1 MPDFTLYDGDNA
13 EYILA
18 VLPHLETDRLIDIQ
32 MYVPEDDGK
41 SNREILTSYK
51 YEDVVQL
58 RDYLS
63 SLIRIYEKR
72 EAKNMDVEA

>member
-13 EYILA
+13 EYIVA
-18 VLPHLETDRLIDIQ
+18 VLPHFEAERLIDLQ
-32 MYVPEDDGK
+32 MYFPEDDGK
-41 SNREILTSYK
+41 SNKEVLTSYK

-63 SLIRIYEKR
+63 SIIRIYENKQGVSD
-72 EAKNMDVEA
+72 K

>member
-1 MPDFTLYDGDNA
+1 MPDFTLYDGDNR

-18 VLPHLETDRLIDIQ
+18 VFPTLEKERLIDIQ
-32 MYVPEDDGK
+32 MYIPEEDGK
-41 SNREILTSYK
+41 SIKEVHTTYK

-63 SLIRIYEKR
+63 SIIRIFEKSQGMSD
-72 EAKNMDVEA
+72 K

>member
-1 MPDFTLYDGDNA
+1 MPDFTLYDGDNG

-18 VLPHLETDRLIDIQ
+18 VLPTLEKERLIDIQ
-32 MYVPEDDGK
+32 MFFPEDDGK
-41 SNREILTSYK
+41 SNKEVHTTYK

-63 SLIRIYEKR
+63 SIIRIYEKSR
-72 EAKNMDVEA
+72 I